1 MSSPLRHLHF
11 DAVTSTMDA
20 AREHA
25 TRAGTSAGWLLVTAE
40 RQTAGRG
47 TRGRPWISPSG
58 NIYLT
63 VVIPRAA
70 FPFER
75 LGLFPLETGLAVWD
89 ATAPLLPPSSRGA
102 LRLKWPNDLLWE
114 GRKVAGM
121 LLEATADH
129 VFTGVGLNLMDAPVI
144 EDGGT
149 PGGRLADAGLDE
161 TAGLPLA
168 KAFAEHLRARLSL
181 PFVASATSTAILAA
195 WRARAQWDKPLRL
208 RDRPGHPSV
217 LPLDLNQEG
226 HLLVRHADGHE
237 EWLVSEY
244 LA

>member
-1 MSSPLRHLHF
+1 
-11 DAVTSTMDA
+11 MDT

-25 TRAGTSAGWLLVTAE
+25 ALSPDAWQLITAE
-40 RQTAGRG
+40 AQTAGRG
-47 TRGRPWISPSG
+47 TRGRPWISAAG

-70 FPFER
+70 LSPSR
-75 LGLFPLETGLAVWD
+75 LGLLPLETGLAVHD
-89 ATAPLLPPSSRGA
+89 AAAPLLPPSSRAA

-129 VFTGVGLNLMDAPVI
+129 VYVGVGLNLAHAPEI

-149 PGGRLADAGLDE
+149 PSGRLADAGLDDA
-161 TAGLPLA
+161 AGLPLA
-168 KAFAEHLRARLSL
+168 KAFAENLRARLATHL
-181 PFVASATSTAILAA
+181 TDARALIAS

-208 RDRPGHPSV
+208 RDREGRPAV
-217 LPLDLNQEG
+217 LPIDLNEDG
-226 HLLVRHADGHE
+226 HLLVRHQDGRE

-244 LA
+244 LS